1 MPVTDSQP
9 DPVQWLQRVL
19 LLIEGPGNGG
29 DFAASMRAGLEA
41 HGCQVIT
48 HNGVVDWPDA
58 IDMVIGYGPFTLTEG
73 NLLPAAAKLATFP
86 ATRRPRFAW
95 WLTEGIPS
103 QTMPPGLV
111 RWGADLRVR
120 VDDILV
126 AVNISPLRRLQPLFA
141 GHRLRILG
149 QLRWVQSRGL
159 LDLLVVTSPQRAA
172 FLEQHGLR
180 PLVAP
185 LGYDPI
191 YGSDLNLERT
201 IDVAF
206 LGNLRAPRRQKL
218 LPPLIQEL
226 EQRGIRVEQRG
237 DLYGQDRHEFL
248 NRSKILLN
256 ILRSPQ
262 DFVGQRYLLGA
273 ANKCLVVSEPVQEC
287 SPFVP
292 GHHLVIATYER
303 LADTIVHYLSHTNER
318 LAITEQAYSFVT
330 QELTIESQVGAILD
344 RLRYQ
349 GLARYKGGNR

>member
-1 MPVTDSQP
+1 MPVADELP
-9 DPVQWLQRVL
+9 IPVRSHQRVL

-41 HGCQVIT
+41 HGCQVII
-48 HNGVVDWPDA
+48 HNGVVDWPGG

-73 NLLPAAAKLATFP
+73 NLLPAATKLATFP
-86 ATRRPRFAW
+86 TTHRPHFVW

-103 QTMPPGLV
+103 PKTPSWMVSL
-111 RWGADLRVR
+111 GADLRVR
-120 VDDILV
+120 VDGILA
-126 AVNISPLRRLQPLFA
+126 AVNISPLRWLQPLFA

-149 QLRWVQSRGL
+149 QLRWVQSHGL
-159 LDLLVVTSPQRAA
+159 LDLLVVTSSQRAA
-172 FLEQHGLR
+172 FLVQHGLR
-180 PLVAP
+180 PLVSP
-185 LGYDPI
+185 LGYDPV
-191 YGSDLNLERT
+191 YGSDLKLERT

-226 EQRGIRVEQRG
+226 GRRGVQVEQRG

-273 ANKCLVVSEPVQEC
+273 ANKCMIISEPVQEC
-287 SPFVP
+287 SPFVQ
-292 GHHLVIATYER
+292 GRHLVIAPHAQ
-303 LADTIVHYLSHTNER
+303 LADTIVHYLTHPNER

-330 QELTIESQVGAILD
+330 QELTIENQVGAILD
-344 RLRYQ
+344 RLCSKDHT
-349 GLARYKGGNR
+349 GHKGKSQ

>member
-1 MPVTDSQP
+1 MPVVDAQSRLAP
-9 DPVQWLQRVL
+9 WPQRVL
-19 LLIEGPGNGG
+19 FLIEGPGNGG

-48 HNGVVDWPDA
+48 HNGVVDWPDD

-86 ATRRPRFAW
+86 NTRRPYFVW

-103 QTMPPGLV
+103 PKTPSWVV
-111 RWGADLRVR
+111 RLIADLRVR
-120 VDDILV
+120 VDGILM
-126 AVNISPLRRLQPLFA
+126 AVNTPALRWLPPLYA

-149 QLRWVQSRGL
+149 QLRWVHTHAL

-172 FLEQHGLR
+172 FLERYGFC

-206 LGNLRAPRRQKL
+206 LGNLRSPRRQKL
-218 LPPLIQEL
+218 LPPLIAEL
-226 EQRGIRVEQRG
+226 EQRGIRVELC
-237 DLYGQDRHEFL
+237 DNLYGQARQEFL

-273 ANKCLVVSEPVQEC
+273 ANKCLVISEPVQEC

-292 GHHLVIATYER
+292 DRHLVIAPHAH
-303 LADTIVHYLSHTNER
+303 LADTIVHYLSHPTER

-330 QELTIESQVGAILD
+330 QELTIENQVGAILD
-344 RLRYQ
+344 RLRSSAHA
-349 GLARYKGGNR
+349 GHKGESR